1 MKAVCYARS
10 WIEEI
15 TARRG
20 EQYTARVLIVNG
32 GDKEDPTQNTAFVNS
47 IFACQKLKINVDSL
61 VLKYGQSTQSSSH
74 GLLKQA
80 SFLTHGIA
88 FEAYDPKKVLPILL
102 EVFSSNVDVR
112 QRLLLPVA
120 EPGKDIS
127 MSSTC
132 TLCNGH
138 TKIGYA
144 CSYCL
149 ALYCAPSPDRPR
161 QACHTVPHCLNCGKE
176 VSKKRL

>member
-1 MKAVCYARS
+1 M
-10 WIEEI
+10 
-15 TARRG
+15 
-20 EQYTARVLIVNG
+20 
-32 GDKEDPTQNTAFVNS
+32 NS

-61 VLKYGQSTQSSSH
+61 VLKYGQLTQSSSH

-112 QRLLLPVA
+112 QRLLHPVA

-132 TLCNGH
+132 TVCSGH

-149 ALYCAPSPDRPR
+149 ALYCAPSPDRPK
-161 QACHTVPHCLNCGKE
+161 QACHTVPNCLNCGKE